1 VLLGL
6 HAKAHLWLQLGGH
19 IEDGDLSVA
28 GAALREA
35 VEESGIND
43 LYLPSTTPLRLDR
56 HPAPC
61 SPAAR
66 YHLDVQFVAIAPPQ
80 SQPVASAEQLDLRWC
95 PYDALAEPTDDAVRA
110 LVAAARAAV
119 KAWA

>member
-1 VLLGL
+1 
-6 HAKAHLWLQLGGH
+6 
-19 IEDGDLSVA
+19 
-28 GAALREA
+28 
-35 VEESGIND
+35 
-43 LYLPSTTPLRLDR
+43 
-56 HPAPC
+56 
-61 SPAAR
+61 
-66 YHLDVQFVAIAPPQ
+66 VAIAPPQ